1 MGEGPGTGD
10 PWQDRPGLSNV
21 PSVRVPDFS
30 SLSVLVVGDLIADHW
45 LYASPRR
52 LSREAPVLVL
62 RHERERMGAGGAA
75 NVARNLRAL
84 GAEVSVLGAVGK
96 DAHGRELLTFLEDE
110 GIDTSGVELVPG
122 MTTPTKTRILAA
134 EPRRSL
140 QQILR
145 IDRDPVAP
153 LPAEIRARVAA
164 RAFALG
170 QHSDAVVVS
179 DYEYGCASREVGA
192 AASELATNGRVVVL
206 DPRSSIEGYEGLT
219 ALTPNVGEVAHLAR
233 GAAFVPET
241 LDDPAALRVAAREL
255 LHRAACRYLLVTRG
269 NLGMA
274 LFGRVADQIPE
285 EGIAVEASGDGEV
298 TDVCGAGDTAAS
310 VFALALAAGAK
321 PAEAMVL
328 ANAASGVV
336 VMEHGAAVCPPQ
348 ELAEALV
355 SAPPAVRFAAQAP

>member
-1 MGEGPGTGD
+1 M
-10 PWQDRPGLSNV
+10 
-21 PSVRVPDFS
+21 RVPDFS

-52 LSREAPVLVL
+52 LSREAPVMVL
-62 RHERERMGAGGAA
+62 RHERERTGAGGAA
-75 NVARNLRAL
+75 NVARNLRSL
-84 GAEVSVLGAVGK
+84 GADVSVLGAIGK
-96 DAHGRELLTFLEDE
+96 DAVGRELLTQLEGE

-122 MTTPTKTRILAA
+122 ATTPTKTRILAA

-153 LPAEIRARVAA
+153 LSAEIRARVAA

-170 QHSDAVVVS
+170 RHSDAIVVS

-192 AASELATNGRVVVL
+192 AATELAANGRIVVL

-219 ALTPNVGEVAHLAR
+219 AMTPNVGEVAHLAR
-233 GAAFVPET
+233 GAAFLPEG
-241 LDDPAALRVAAREL
+241 LDDPAVLRTAAREL
-255 LHRAACRYLLVTRG
+255 LRRAGCRYLLVTRG

-274 LFGRVADQIPE
+274 LFGSAADGLPE
-285 EGIAVEASGDGEV
+285 EGVAVAASGSGEV

-310 VFALALAAGAK
+310 VFALALAAGAE
-321 PAEAMVL
+321 PADAMVL

-336 VMEHGAAVCPPQ
+336 VMEHGAAVCRPPQ
-348 ELAEALV
+348 LAEALV
-355 SAPPAVRFAAQAP
+355 TAPPAVRFAAHAP

>member
-1 MGEGPGTGD
+1 M
-10 PWQDRPGLSNV
+10 RI
-21 PSVRVPDFS
+21 PDFS
-30 SLSVLVVGDLIADHW
+30 SLTVLVVGDLIADHW

-52 LSREAPVLVL
+52 LSREAPVMVL

-84 GAEVSVLGAVGK
+84 GADVSILGAIGK
-96 DAHGRELLTFLEDE
+96 DATGRELLTLLESE

-122 MTTPTKTRILAA
+122 ATTPTKTRVLAA

-140 QQILR
+140 QQVLR
-145 IDRDPVAP
+145 IDRDPATP
-153 LPAEIRARVAA
+153 LPTEIRARVAA

-170 QHSDAVVVS
+170 QLADAVVVS

-206 DPRSSIEGYEGLT
+206 DPRASIDGYEGLT

-233 GAAFVPET
+233 GAAFVPEG
-241 LDDPAALRVAAREL
+241 LDDPVALRHAAREL
-255 LHRAACRYLLVTRG
+255 LERAGCRHLLVTRG

-274 LFGRVADQIPE
+274 LFGHVADGIPE
-285 EGIAVEASGDGEV
+285 EGVAVEASGSGEV
-298 TDVCGAGDTAAS
+298 TDVCGAGDTAAA
-310 VFALALAAGAK
+310 VFALALAARAK

-336 VMEHGAAVCPPQ
+336 VMEHGAAVCRPRQ
-348 ELAEALV
+348 LAEALLT
-355 SAPPAVRFAAQAP
+355 APPAVRFAAQAP